1 MFFAQNRLTRSGIII
16 ARGISF
22 NKTSL
27 EGKIYMNFQEGK
39 L

>member
-1 MFFAQNRLTRSGIII
+1 MFFAQKLTMSGIII

-22 NKTSL
+22 NDSSL
-27 EGKIYMNFQEGK
+27 EGKIYANFQEGK

>member
-1 MFFAQNRLTRSGIII
+1 MFFARKLTMSGIII

-27 EGKIYMNFQEGK
+27 EGKIYANFQEGK